1 MLPYFK
7 SILEFASLAPS
18 GHNTQPW
25 KFTVE
30 GHYIRIAPD
39 FTRRLPVVDADDHA
53 LYISL
58 GCALENLILAAA
70 HFRYGANVMYDLKGN
85 NAGMVVHLYE
95 DETIHPDP
103 LFEHISLRHVN
114 RGEYTNDL
122 IPPEMLHLI
131 QKAVNEEEVQLILI
145 TDEEQ
150 KEKLARLTAVAA
162 RMQFRNP
169 AFREELMQWIRFN
182 RKAADATHDGI
193 PAPAVGAPSTPPAIG
208 AFFFRHFVSPGNEAS
223 KAGEQVEQAPALA
236 VLAARHHN
244 KEGWV
249 KLGRNFERLALT
261 ATRYNLSHSHFNMA
275 CEEEQVRRRLKE
287 TLHLEAEPL
296 LLLRMGF
303 AKEELPPSQR
313 RPVSEMMTNGIMV

>member
-30 GHYIRIAPD
+30 GHYIRISPD

-58 GCALENLILAAA
+58 GCALENLLLAAS
-70 HFRYGANVMYDLKGN
+70 HFGYGGNVMYDLKGTN
-85 NAGMVVHLYE
+85 TGVIIHLYE
-95 DETIHPDP
+95 DEALKPDP

-114 RGEYTNDL
+114 RGEYTAD
-122 IPPEMLHLI
+122 PVPFEMLHLL
-131 QKAVNEEEVQLILI
+131 QKSVQEEEVQLVLV
-145 TDEEQ
+145 TEDEQ
-150 KEKLARLTAVAA
+150 KEKLARLSAVAA

-169 AFREELMQWIRFN
+169 AFKDELMQWIRFN
-182 RKAADATHDGI
+182 QKSAEATHDGI
-193 PAPAVGAPSTPPAIG
+193 PSGAVGAPSTPPAVG
-208 AFFFRHFVSPGNEAS
+208 RFFFRHFVSPGNEAS
-223 KAGEQVEQAPALA
+223 KTAEQLEQAPALA
-236 VLAARHHN
+236 VLAAKEN
-244 KEGWV
+244 SKEGWV

-275 CEEEQVRRRLKE
+275 CEEEPVRRRLKE
-287 TLHLEAEPL
+287 TLQLQAEPL
-296 LLLRMGF
+296 LLLRLGF
-303 AKEELPPSQR
+303 AKEEMSPSQR
-313 RPVSEMMTNGIMV
+313 RPVEELLTKGNLV